1 MTSPTSRAISRLG
14 IGSYRLA
21 LGVPEHERILYRAL
35 ERQKD
40 PRLNINLIDTSSNY
54 SNGRSEQLIG
64 KVLSNPRHN
73 TLRRDEIVIATK
85 FGYIQNE
92 NMRLLSEGVFQRVPP
107 EEIVEYSREC
117 YHSIHPEFM
126 RDQLTRSLE
135 RLNTKYVDIL
145 FVHNPEYFLM
155 TNVKGSED
163 NVKKHQ
169 TTLLNRLQTLFEELE
184 REIERG
190 RIRSYGISSNS
201 FSLKPSHAHF
211 LPYQDLVKM
220 AAKAFDR
227 MRIQRQQE
235 HALFLEQQQQQQPA
249 GGGSI
254 SSGGGSSS
262 SSGSKAFPPSTRNT
276 SRTTPTTPL
285 SPSHK
290 HTTSG
295 DSFKHA
301 PSPTAPK
308 LVDRTTHG
316 LGFLQMPGNLLETE
330 GIHTTARWAKTQDL
344 NVFVNRPLNAMS
356 SEYGPA
362 RLASYPEPKS
372 PSYIEAKDEILTALK
387 SLGRQREYWQ
397 PKMHRL
403 QDMIESLDASLRT
416 NHLSIIQMEGASVR
430 NQLHQELAKPVPVP
444 SNKHKSRHDASST
457 TAGSGTL
464 SAAAAAAVDAFKT
477 SSSSTKS
484 APVHPSD
491 KKALPPTSS
500 PSTSSASSPPT
511 SSTPASGSGTSTS
524 SSTQGKVTEQEIDHV
539 VKSLDHFIQAFHQQV
554 RFQETTR
561 IAKVMA
567 ERGVDLKGESIE
579 QFAVEYL
586 LEHDQIDAVLLGMK
600 REPYVDFARGVL
612 KSLVDPSSP

>member
-155 TNVKGSED
+155 TNVKGTED

-169 TTLLNRLQTLFEELE
+169 TILLNRLAILFEELE
-184 REIERG
+184 REIEKG
-190 RIRSYGISSNS
+190 RIRAYGISSNS

-220 AAKAFDR
+220 ATSAFDR
-227 MRIQRQQE
+227 MRIQREQE
-235 HALFLEQQQQQQPA
+235 HALFLEQQQQQQPS
-249 GGGSI
+249 GGV
-254 SSGGGSSS
+254 SSGGSR
-262 SSGSKAFPPSTRNT
+262 SGGKVFPPSNSNSFST
-276 SRTTPTTPL
+276 STTTKTTPL
-285 SPSHK
+285 SPSQHK
-290 HTTSG
+290 PGQGQGQGSTSEKRA
-295 DSFKHA
+295 SQ
-301 PSPTAPK
+301 PTPPK
-308 LVDRTTHG
+308 LVNRTTHG
-316 LGFLQMPGNLLETE
+316 LGYLQMPGNLLETE
-330 GIHTTARWAKTQDL
+330 GLNTTAKWAKTKNL
-344 NVFVNRPLNAMS
+344 SVFINRPLNAMS
-356 SEYGPA
+356 PEFGPA
-362 RLASYPEPKS
+362 RLASYPP
-372 PSYIEAKDEILTALK
+372 PLAPTYAEAMDEVLGALVA
-387 SLGRQREYWQ
+387 LGKQREYLQ
-397 PKMHRL
+397 PKMGRL
-403 QDMIESLDASLRT
+403 REMIEGLDESLRT
-416 NHLSIIQMEGASVR
+416 NKLSIIQMEGASVR

-444 SNKHKSRHDASST
+444 SKTKGSGIASSS
-457 TAGSGTL
+457 TASPSL
-464 SAAAAAAVDAFKT
+464 SPAAAAAVEAFKTSPTSTKPATAAATAAHQPSTKPPT
-477 SSSSTKS
+477 SSSSTTTM
-484 APVHPSD
+484 
-491 KKALPPTSS
+491 PP
-500 PSTSSASSPPT
+500 PSTTTHHGAP
-511 SSTPASGSGTSTS
+511 
-524 SSTQGKVTEQEIDHV
+524 GKVTEHELDHFI
-539 VKSLDHFIQAFHQQV
+539 KSLDHFIHAFHQQV

-561 IAKVMA
+561 IRKIMT
-567 ERGVDLKGESIE
+567 ERGVNLKEEPIE

-586 LEHDQIDAVLLGMK
+586 LEHDQVDAILLGMK

-612 KSLVDPSSP
+612 KSLVVAPHPPSPSP

>member
-40 PRLNINLIDTSSNY
+40 PRNNINLIDTSSNY

-235 HALFLEQQQQQQPA
+235 HALFQEQQQQQQPA
-249 GGGSI
+249 GGI
-254 SSGGGSSS
+254 SRAS
-262 SSGSKAFPPSTRNT
+262 SSGSGKTFPPSNSTT
-276 SRTTPTTPL
+276 KPTPTTPL

-290 HTTSG
+290 ATTSV
-295 DSFKHA
+295 DSHKRA
-301 PSPTAPK
+301 SPPTAPK

-330 GIHTTARWAKTQDL
+330 GIHTTAKWAKTQGL
-344 NVFVNRPLNAMS
+344 SVFVNRPLNAMS
-356 SEYGPA
+356 PEYGPA
-362 RLASYPEPKS
+362 RLASYPEPQS
-372 PSYIEAKDEILTALK
+372 PSYAEAKDEILRALAT
-387 SLGRQREYWQ
+387 LGHQREYLQ
-397 PKMHRL
+397 PKMHKL
-403 QDMIESLDASLRT
+403 QEMIEGLDASLRT
-416 NHLSIIQMEGASVR
+416 NKLSIIQMEGASVR
-430 NQLHQELAKPVPVP
+430 NQLHQELAKPVPAP
-444 SNKHKSRHDASST
+444 INKHRPKHDASSS
-457 TAGSGTL
+457 AGSGTL
-464 SAAAAAAVDAFKT
+464 SATATAAVDAFQ
-477 SSSSTKS
+477 SSPITKS
-484 APVHPSD
+484 APTHPTD
-491 KKALPPTSS
+491 KKPPSSSSIPSAPTSGS
-500 PSTSSASSPPT
+500 SSSSSSAH
-511 SSTPASGSGTSTS
+511 
-524 SSTQGKVTEQEIDHV
+524 GKVNEQEIDHV
-539 VKSLDHFIQAFHQQV
+539 VKSLDHFIHAFHQQV

-561 IAKVMA
+561 ITKVMA
-567 ERGVDLKGESIE
+567 ERGVDLKGEPIE

-586 LEHDQIDAVLLGMK
+586 LEHDQVDAVLLGMK
-600 REPYVDFARGVL
+600 REPYVDFARGLL
-612 KSLVDPSSP
+612 KSLVAASP

>member
-73 TLRRDEIVIATK
+73 TLRRDEIAIATK

-155 TNVKGSED
+155 THIKNSED
-163 NVKKHQ
+163 NVKKYQ
-169 TTLLNRLQTLFEELE
+169 TTLLNRLQILFEELE

-227 MRIQRQQE
+227 VRIQKTQE

-249 GGGSI
+249 GGGNV
-254 SSGGGSSS
+254 SGI
-262 SSGSKAFPPSTRNT
+262 SGSKAFPPSTSST
-276 SRTTPTTPL
+276 SKTTPTTPL

-290 HTTSG
+290 HTASS
-295 DSFKHA
+295 DAHKRA
-301 PSPTAPK
+301 SPPISPK

-330 GIHTTARWAKTQDL
+330 GINTTAKWAKTQGL
-344 NVFVNRPLNAMS
+344 SVFVNRPLNAMS

-372 PSYIEAKDEILTALK
+372 PSYIEAKDEILSALK

-403 QDMIESLDASLRT
+403 QEMIDSLDGSLRT
-416 NHLSIIQMEGASVR
+416 NTLSIIQMEGASVR
-430 NQLHQELAKPVPVP
+430 NQLHQELAKPIPVP
-444 SNKHKSRHDASST
+444 SNKHRPKHDASGT
-457 TAGSGTL
+457 IIAGSGTL
-464 SAAAAAAVDAFKT
+464 SAAAAAAPLP
-477 SSSSTKS
+477 SSS
-484 APVHPSD
+484 
-491 KKALPPTSS
+491 
-500 PSTSSASSPPT
+500 T
-511 SSTPASGSGTSTS
+511 SSTPTSGSGAST
-524 SSTQGKVTEQEIDHV
+524 SSTQGKVTEQEIDHL
-539 VKSLDHFIQAFHQQV
+539 VKSLDHFIHAFHQQV

-561 IAKVMA
+561 IAKVMT
-567 ERGVDLKGESIE
+567 ERGVDLEGESIE

-600 REPYVDFARGVL
+600 REPYVDFARGML
-612 KSLVDPSSP
+612 KSLIVPSSP

>member
-40 PRLNINLIDTSSNY
+40 PRHNINLIDTSSNY

-135 RLNTKYVDIL
+135 RLHTKYVDIL

-163 NVKKHQ
+163 NVK
-169 TTLLNRLQTLFEELE
+169 N
-184 REIERG
+184 
-190 RIRSYGISSNS
+190 
-201 FSLKPSHAHF
+201 
-211 LPYQDLVKM
+211 LVKM

-227 MRIQRQQE
+227 MKIQRQQE
-235 HALFLEQQQQQQPA
+235 HALFQEQQQQQQPA
-249 GGGSI
+249 GGV
-254 SSGGGSSS
+254 SSS
-262 SSGSKAFPPSTRNT
+262 TGSGKAFPPSNSTT
-276 SRTTPTTPL
+276 KITPTTPL

-290 HTTSG
+290 ATTSG
-295 DSFKHA
+295 DSHKRA
-301 PSPTAPK
+301 PTPPTAPK
-308 LVDRTTHG
+308 LVDRTSHG
-316 LGFLQMPGNLLETE
+316 LGFLQMPGNLLELE
-330 GIHTTARWAKTQDL
+330 GIQTTAKWAKTQGL
-344 NVFVNRPLNAMS
+344 SVFVNRPLNAMS
-356 SEYGPA
+356 PEYGPA
-362 RLASYPEPKS
+362 RLASYPEPRS
-372 PSYIEAKDEILTALK
+372 PSYEESKNEILRALVA
-387 SLGRQREYWQ
+387 LGHQREYLQ

-403 QDMIESLDASLRT
+403 QEMIEGLDASLRT
-416 NHLSIIQMEGASVR
+416 NKLSIIQMEGASVR

-444 SNKHKSRHDASST
+444 INKPKPKHDASST
-457 TAGSGTL
+457 TGSGTL
-464 SAAAAAAVDAFKT
+464 SSTAAAAVDAFRS

-484 APVHPSD
+484 VHAQPAD
-491 KKALPPTSS
+491 KKRTTP
-500 PSTSSASSPPT
+500 PSTS
-511 SSTPASGSGTSTS
+511 PAPVSGSTS
-524 SSTQGKVTEQEIDHV
+524 SSSSSHGKISEHEIDHL
-539 VKSLDHFIQAFHQQV
+539 VKSLDHFIHAFHQQV

-561 IAKVMA
+561 IAKVMT
-567 ERGVDLKGESIE
+567 ERGVDLKGEPIE

-586 LEHDQIDAVLLGMK
+586 LEHDQVDAVLLGMK
-600 REPYVDFARGVL
+600 REPYVDFARGLL
-612 KSLVDPSSP
+612 KSLDGLPSP

>member
-73 TLRRDEIVIATK
+73 TLRRDEVVIATK

-155 TNVKGSED
+155 TNVKGTEV

-169 TTLLNRLQTLFEELE
+169 TILLNRLGILFEELE
-184 REIERG
+184 REIEKG
-190 RIRSYGISSNS
+190 RIRAYGISSNS

-220 AAKAFDR
+220 ASSAFER
-227 MRIQRQQE
+227 MRIQKEQE
-235 HALFLEQQQQQQPA
+235 HALFLEQQQQQQPSGGFVGG
-249 GGGSI
+249 GGGSGRV
-254 SSGGGSSS
+254 GGGA
-262 SSGSKAFPPSTRNT
+262 GSKVFPPSNSNSFSTT
-276 SRTTPTTPL
+276 SKTTPL
-285 SPSHK
+285 SPSQK
-290 HTTSG
+290 LGTSSTS
-295 DSFKHA
+295 DSQKRT
-301 PSPTAPK
+301 SPTSPK
-308 LVDRTTHG
+308 LVNRSTHG
-316 LGFLQMPGNLLETE
+316 LGYLQMPGNLLETE
-330 GIHTTARWAKTQDL
+330 GLQTTAKWAKTKNL
-344 NVFVNRPLNAMS
+344 SVFINRPLNAMS
-356 SEYGPA
+356 PEYGPA
-362 RLASYPEPKS
+362 RLASYPAPLN
-372 PSYIEAKDEILTALK
+372 PTYAEAKDEILSALVV
-387 SLGRQREYWQ
+387 LGKQREYLQ
-397 PKMHRL
+397 PKMGRL
-403 QDMIESLDASLRT
+403 KEMIEGLDGTLRT
-416 NHLSIIQMEGASVR
+416 DKLSIIQMEGASVR
-430 NQLHQELAKPVPVP
+430 NQLHQELAKPVPVSP
-444 SNKHKSRHDASST
+444 KPK
-457 TAGSGTL
+457 AGSCSGVVSPPL
-464 SAAAAAAVDAFKT
+464 SQAAAAAVDAFKT
-477 SSSSTKS
+477 ATSATILTKSATAHQTATKSPTSSSSSST
-484 APVHPSD
+484 
-491 KKALPPTSS
+491 
-500 PSTSSASSPPT
+500 
-511 SSTPASGSGTSTS
+511 SSTPLPFTSTS
-524 SSTQGKVTEQEIDHV
+524 HGTPGKVTEQEIDHL
-539 VKSLDHFIQAFHQQV
+539 VKSLDHYIHAFHQQV

-561 IAKVMA
+561 ISKIMT
-567 ERGVDLKGESIE
+567 ERGVNLKEEPIE

-586 LEHDQIDAVLLGMK
+586 LEHDQVDAVLMGMK
-600 REPYVDFARGVL
+600 REPYVDFARGLL
-612 KSLVDPSSP
+612 KSLVAPHSTSTS